1 MTKETDRG
9 CGVLGAAL
17 LDSKL
22 ELLFQRKL
30 RTFHDKLLGKM
41 GPLGTFSA
49 RIRAARALVWIGED
63 VRADLDTV
71 RDIRNEFAHSWD
83 HALEFT
89 DQAIADRCRNL
100 RTATAFVEG
109 HVTPPGGLMLS
120 TSMLNTLRQ
129 KFSEP
134 RVRYEVAVGFLAQ
147 HLDEIPGETAEYSG
161 PDVLAEIRKL
171 SSETLCSADGSG
183 IPLFVAKSAIS
194 GD

>member
-1 MTKETDRG
+1 
-9 CGVLGAAL
+9 
-17 LDSKL
+17 
-22 ELLFQRKL
+22 
-30 RTFHDKLLGKM
+30 
-41 GPLGTFSA
+41 
-49 RIRAARALVWIGED
+49 
-63 VRADLDTV
+63 
-71 RDIRNEFAHSWD
+71 
-83 HALEFT
+83 
-89 DQAIADRCRNL
+89 
-100 RTATAFVEG
+100 
-109 HVTPPGGLMLS
+109 MLS